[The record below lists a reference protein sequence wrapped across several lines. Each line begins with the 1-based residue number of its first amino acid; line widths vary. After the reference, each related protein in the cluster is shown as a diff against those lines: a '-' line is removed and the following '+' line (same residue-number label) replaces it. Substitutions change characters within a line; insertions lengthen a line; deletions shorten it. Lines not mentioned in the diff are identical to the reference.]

1 MRSLSSGD
9 QDGKRQQYLTSLK
22 NLNES
27 VTKWIKSH
35 VEKNPFCILT
45 PIFTDYEQHLK
56 TLEKLDPEKS
66 SVNKNE
72 NGQNS
77 SSTQKGI
84 YRNALYILCSN
95 TSGLDVCLLMWDSI
109 LRAVTSYFRWSV
121 CPYRYDTL

>member
-1 MRSLSSGD
+1 MYNLRAFTVSSGD
-9 QDGKRQQYLTSLK
+9 QDGKRLQYLTSLK

-77 SSTQKGI
+77 PSTQLGI
-84 YRNALYILCSN
+84 YRNALYFLCSS
-95 TSGLDVCLLMWDSI
+95 TGGSDVCLLM
-109 LRAVTSYFRWSV
+109 
-121 CPYRYDTL
+121 